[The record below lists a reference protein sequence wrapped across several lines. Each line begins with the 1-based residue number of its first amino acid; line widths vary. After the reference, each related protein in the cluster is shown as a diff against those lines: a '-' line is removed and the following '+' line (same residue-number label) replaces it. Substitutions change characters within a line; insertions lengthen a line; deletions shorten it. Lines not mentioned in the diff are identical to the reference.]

1 MAESKIVSAVGVASG
16 MHVAGQEKS
25 DLNKAIEKA
34 MSDAVLQ
41 AHKDG
46 LRNKPNLIR
55 RRMLKARDKLLDEP
69 YDG

>member
-25 DLNKAIEKA
+25 ELNKALEKA
-34 MSDAVLQ
+34 MSDAVTQ
-41 AHKDG
+41 ANADG
-46 LRNKPNLIR
+46 LSDPDQIR
-55 RRMLKARDKLLDEP
+55 RRILKARDKVLDEP

>member
-34 MSDAVLQ
+34 MTDAVKQ
-41 AHKDG
+41 AHADG
-46 LRNKPNLIR
+46 LSDPDHIR
-55 RRMLKARDKLLDEP
+55 RRILKARDQVLDEP

>member
-34 MSDAVLQ
+34 MSDAVAQ
-41 AHKDG
+41 AHVDG
-46 LRNKPNLIR
+46 LSDPDQIR
-55 RRMLKARDKLLDEP
+55 QRILKARDKVLDEP

>member
-1 MAESKIVSAVGVASG
+1 MAESKVVSAVGVASG

-34 MSDAVLQ
+34 MSDAVAQ
-41 AHKDG
+41 AIHMG
-46 LRNKPNLIR
+46 LSDPDVIR
-55 RRMLKARDKLLDEP
+55 DRILKARDKVLDEP

>member
-25 DLNKAIEKA
+25 DLNKALEKA
-34 MSDAVLQ
+34 MAQAVTQ
-41 AHKDG
+41 AHVDG
-46 LRNKPNLIR
+46 VTDPDKIR
-55 RRMLKARDKLLDEP
+55 DSILKARDKVLDEP

>member
-25 DLNKAIEKA
+25 DLNKTIEKA

-46 LRNKPNLIR
+46 LRNKPNLQSGG
-55 RRMLKARDKLLDEP
+55 AC
-69 YDG
+69 